1 MCINAECDTELVGG
15 EWVLFLREIES
26 AAYNGT
32 VCDRDGATWTD
43 GAVLG
48 RRRGGEHSARGDVTV
63 VRCESATEV
72 CTVRL
77 NAFITGGLEVRTGP
91 DMEPFWTRG

>member
-15 EWVLFLREIES
+15 ECISSLREIES
-26 AAYNGT
+26 TKGNGA
-32 VCDRDGATWTD
+32 VCDRDGAT

-48 RRRGGEHSARGDVTV
+48 RRRGGGHSARGDVTV

-91 DMEPFWTRG
+91 DMEPF

>member
-15 EWVLFLREIES
+15 ELSFLRETES
-26 AAYNGT
+26 ATGNG
-32 VCDRDGATWTD
+32 VVWDRDGATRTD

-91 DMEPFWTRG
+91 DMEPF

>member
-15 EWVLFLREIES
+15 ERIKVLSNFWEIES
-26 AAYNGT
+26 VAGNGA
-32 VCDRDGATWTD
+32 VCDRDDATRTD

-48 RRRGGEHSARGDVTV
+48 RRRRGGPSPTGEVIV
-63 VRCESATEV
+63 VRCESAREV

-77 NAFITGGLEVRTGP
+77 NAFITGGLEARTGP
-91 DMEPFWTRG
+91 DIDPL

>member
-1 MCINAECDTELVGG
+1 MYLLTAVYNAECDTELVGG
-15 EWVLFLREIES
+15 ECTSFLREIES
-26 AAYNGT
+26 TKGNGV
-32 VCDRDGATWTD
+32 VCDRDGAT
-43 GAVLG
+43 GPVLG
-48 RRRGGEHSARGDVTV
+48 RWRGHSARGDVTV

-91 DMEPFWTRG
+91 DMEPF